1 MLFSKKSSYL
11 LAVAD
16 GKVIPLSQVP
26 DEAFASGI
34 LGQGFAIQP
43 TAGTIFSPVDGTVDH
58 ISETHHAYTLL
69 YKDGLDVLVHIGIDT
84 VEMKGEGFL
93 PMVAEGDRVKAGDV
107 LARADLDL
115 IRSRGFPTDI
125 PVLITNP
132 ERLEHHAVTDSD
144 TVTGGRSAVME
155 YRIKS

>member
-1 MLFSKKSSYL
+1 M
-11 LAVAD
+11 
-16 GKVIPLSQVP
+16 P

-43 TAGTIFSPVDGTVDH
+43 TAGTISSPVDGTVDH

-69 YKDGLDVLVHIGIDT
+69 SKDGLDVLVHIGIDT
-84 VEMKGEGFL
+84 VELKGEGFL

-107 LARADLDL
+107 RARADLEL
-115 IRSRGFPTDI
+115 IRSRGLPTDI

-132 ERLEHHAVTDSD
+132 EQLEHHAVTETD
-144 TVTGGRSAVME
+144 TVTGGRSTVME